1 MAGYSGKPLA
11 EKLGI
16 KEGFK
21 IVTVNQP
28 GNYLELIAP
37 IPQGVTVSSHLADVV
52 DIIHYF
58 AQSRAGLAGDIEELI
73 PRIKQNGMIWVS
85 WPKKSSRM
93 GTDLT
98 GDGIREITL
107 PLGLVDVKVVAVDE
121 TWSGL
126 KLVIRKEHRV

>member
-37 IPQGVTVSSHLADVV
+37 IPQGVTVSSHLADDV